1 MRLFGRFDT
10 FVFARSE
17 RAVRLAMPTFDWCT
31 GPRVLSRAR
40 GLELIGSV
48 ASLIRNRHYS
58 FIRSD
63 VRDHPVEGTEA
74 CGRRGDLT
82 ASQRPFDVLQTPGTG
97 VQTLIRFP
105 CADRFTSGANASWK
119 EASRASGSLPVR
131 HSAQARHWVFPIAAG
146 NSGPRTSYYAV
157 TEALVTRGRVAMM
170 ARCQRVHCLFP
181 QCRLLSNSRECIGC
195 MRGGQVATV
204 GRPERKRTARGTR
217 AVYDRR

>member
-17 RAVRLAMPTFDWCT
+17 RAVRLAMRTFDWCT

-82 ASQRPFDVLQTPGTG
+82 ASQRPFDVLQTPGTR

-105 CADRFTSGANASWK
+105 AQIVYEWGER
-119 EASRASGSLPVR
+119 ELEGSLTGLRQPASEAQRAGTPLGVSHCR
-131 HSAQARHWVFPIAAG
+131 REQWTTDFVLCGDGSSCHSWAG
-146 NSGPRTSYYAV
+146 
-157 TEALVTRGRVAMM
+157 
-170 ARCQRVHCLFP
+170 C
-181 QCRLLSNSRECIGC
+181 
-195 MRGGQVATV
+195 
-204 GRPERKRTARGTR
+204 
-217 AVYDRR
+217 

>member
-1 MRLFGRFDT
+1 MSWAPGALPCEGTGAHRQRREAYPQSSVFIHSFGR
-10 FVFARSE
+10 
-17 RAVRLAMPTFDWCT
+17 
-31 GPRVLSRAR
+31 PRPS
-40 GLELIGSV
+40 S
-48 ASLIRNRHYS
+48 
-58 FIRSD
+58 
-63 VRDHPVEGTEA
+63 
-74 CGRRGDLT
+74 RGDGSLWKKGDLA

-105 CADRFTSGANASWK
+105 AQIVLRVGRT
-119 EASRASGSLPVR
+119 RAGSLKPAGGSLR

-157 TEALVTRGRVAMM
+157 TEALVTRGRVARM

-195 MRGGQVATV
+195 MPVRGGQVATV